1 MKPKAMKAKFV
12 SYTKKYIVLT
22 IILFSGLSFARG
34 SETNNQ
40 QSAHT
45 LNFGYSPVLRS
56 WWYEFWKPVPPLKFS
71 LNYAYDIPMRSRFV
85 NFYAIGEVSYI
96 GSYYKKV
103 FFAEAVADNITTKA
117 NLNSVILSA
126 GMGLKVHL
134 VSFWDL
140 AVFYTG
146 GYRYTQSKFR
156 IFGETEVKYGRSKTE
171 LHDYSGCAGI
181 RFIGKINKI
190 NVFVGYS
197 LTHMAPTKYVHKVEH
212 YVDIGMGY
220 SF

>member
-1 MKPKAMKAKFV
+1 MKVNIKR
-12 SYTKKYIVLT
+12 YIVLAV
-22 IILFSGLSFARG
+22 ILFSGLSFARG

-40 QSAHT
+40 QRAHT
-45 LNFGYSPVLRS
+45 LNFSYSPVLRS

-96 GSYYKKV
+96 GSYYRKV
-103 FFAEAVADNITTKA
+103 FFAETAEPEIAENLTMKSS
-117 NLNSVILSA
+117 LNSVIISA

-134 VSFWDL
+134 VSFLDL

-146 GYRYTQSKFR
+146 GYRYTQSKFE
-156 IFGETEVKYGRSKTE
+156 IFGETEVKYGKSKTE
-171 LHDYSGCAGI
+171 LHEFSGCAGV

-190 NVFVGYS
+190 NVFAGYS
-197 LTHMAPTKYVHKVEH
+197 LTHLAPTKYVHKVEH
-212 YVDIGMGY
+212 YMDIGVGY
-220 SF
+220 TF

>member
-1 MKPKAMKAKFV
+1 MKVNIKR
-12 SYTKKYIVLT
+12 YIVLSV
-22 IILFSGLSFARG
+22 ILFSGLSFARG

-40 QSAHT
+40 QRAHT
-45 LNFGYSPVLRS
+45 LNFSYSPVLRS

-96 GSYYKKV
+96 GSYYRKV
-103 FFAEAVADNITTKA
+103 FFAETAEPEIAENLTMKSS
-117 NLNSVILSA
+117 LNSVIISA

-134 VSFWDL
+134 VSFLDL

-146 GYRYTQSKFR
+146 GYRYTQSKFE
-156 IFGETEVKYGRSKTE
+156 IFGETEVKYGKSKTE
-171 LHDYSGCAGI
+171 LHEFSGCAGV

-190 NVFVGYS
+190 NVFAGYS
-197 LTHMAPTKYVHKVEH
+197 LTHLAPTKYVHKVEH
-212 YVDIGMGY
+212 YMDIGVGY
-220 SF
+220 TF